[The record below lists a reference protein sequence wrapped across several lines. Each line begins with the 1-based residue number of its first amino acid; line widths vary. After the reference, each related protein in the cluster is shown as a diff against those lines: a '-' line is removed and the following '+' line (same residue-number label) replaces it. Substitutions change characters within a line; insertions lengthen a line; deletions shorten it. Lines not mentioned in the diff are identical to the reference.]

1 MAAADDVV
9 TVMEGVARALV
20 ASNLELKEGRCSLD
34 YILALGA
41 AAREVPGCA
50 EVLHLQLAATPEA
63 LSSAMRAAVQMTRK
77 LDNRRGWEL
86 SRQSIVKVARIALLH
101 YINPICPKC
110 LGTRYEK
117 APGAP
122 MLTDRICRPCYGT
135 GRRPLPTHNGKQI
148 AEVITS
154 LQRIEFVAENIIKGR
169 LRRG

>member
-1 MAAADDVV
+1 MGSADEVV
-9 TVMEGVARALV
+9 TVLEGVARALV
-20 ASNLELKEGRCSLD
+20 SSNLEMKEGRCSLD
-34 YILALGA
+34 FILALGA

-63 LSSAMRAAVQMTRK
+63 FSSARRAAVQMTRK
-77 LDNRRGWEL
+77 LGARRGWNL
-86 SRQSIVKVARIALLH
+86 SRQETYKVARIALLH
-101 YINPICPKC
+101 YINPVCPKC

-117 APGAP
+117 AQGAP

-154 LQRIEFVAENIIKGR
+154 LQRIEFVAENVIKGR